1 MNTRPNLRSLPLL
14 ALASALLLGACATT
28 GSVEDLGRRVHT
40 LEQQLAAQSDRLA
53 GTQATAEQ
61 ALRRAEGAEA
71 SARAAAT
78 SADAAAARA
87 DEAARKADA
96 IFRKGVSK

>member
-1 MNTRPNLRSLPLL
+1 MKTTLTLRGLPLF
-14 ALASALLLGACATT
+14 ALAATLLLGACATT
-28 GSVEDLGRRVHT
+28 GSVEELDLRVQA
-40 LEQQLAAQSDRLA
+40 LEKQLAAQHDRLD

-61 ALRRAEGAEA
+61 ALRRAEGAE
-71 SARAAAT
+71 STARAAAT

-87 DEAARKADA
+87 DDAARKADA